1 MTAVE
6 KAKQL
11 VNEKFY
17 QPITLHLNVNNN
29 SKQMWEYAK
38 LCALI
43 TVGELIASYAQYTGM
58 YDQEFFTSEMRY
70 WEQVKVEIEFL

>member
-6 KAKQL
+6 KAKEL
-11 VNEKFY
+11 VNEKYY
-17 QPITLHLNVNNN
+17 QPLTLHLNVNNN

-43 TVGELIASYAQYTGM
+43 AVKELIKSFGEYTGM
-58 YDQEFFTSEMRY
+58 HDQEFFDSERLY
-70 WEQVKVEIEFL
+70 WEQVKVEIEKL